1 MYATSADWSFDSKPD
16 FPDLDNFIANLKAAG
31 AINWHYVMT
40 SETTARTMI
49 VWPDKETA
57 HKALS
62 IVRDDAEAA
71 TAQKITSTC
80 EGNIVAGF

>member
-1 MYATSADWSFDSKPD
+1 
-16 FPDLDNFIANLKAAG
+16 
-31 AINWHYVMT
+31 MT

-57 HKALS
+57 HNALS
-62 IVRDDAEAA
+62 MVRDDAEAT

-80 EGNIVAGF
+80 EGKIVAGF

>member
-1 MYATSADWSFDSKPD
+1 MYATSADWFFYSNPD
-16 FPDLDNFIANLKAAG
+16 FPDLDNFIANLRAAG

-62 IVRDDAEAA
+62 MVRDDAEAT

-80 EGNIVAGF
+80 EGEIVAGF

>member
-1 MYATSADWSFDSKPD
+1 MPHQQTGLLTASQTSPILIISLLTS
-16 FPDLDNFIANLKAAG
+16 
-31 AINWHYVMT
+31 

-62 IVRDDAEAA
+62 MVRDDAEAA